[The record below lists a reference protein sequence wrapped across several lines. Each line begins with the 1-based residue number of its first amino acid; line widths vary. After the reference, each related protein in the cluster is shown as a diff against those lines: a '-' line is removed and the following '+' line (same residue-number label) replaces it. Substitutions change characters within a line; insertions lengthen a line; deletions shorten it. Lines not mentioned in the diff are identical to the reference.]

1 MAAFEWIKTWE
12 TTIFHN
18 KTKIVTAR
26 PKTKF
31 FVFFININVCNSLYT
46 LQLILELEL
55 IIFKKQN

>member
-1 MAAFEWIKTWE
+1 MATFEWIKTWE

-31 FVFFININVCNSLYT
+31 FVFFINVNVYNSLYA
-46 LQLILELEL
+46 LQLILKLKL
-55 IIFKKQN
+55 IIFRKQT